1 MPLQTLVF
9 SYGLKCPYCFSPF
22 NSLTCGPHTSVS
34 SSTSGRC
41 FFPTRLTSALPRR
54 WRRPAPLR
62 PHPPPQRAPPAAG
75 GLLPPRASSSPAW
88 LRAGRPPPR
97 PRAGLPTPREE
108 ASCAGS
114 PPLAPLRRRASS
126 LASPAA
132 HTPAS
137 PAASLPRIPHRT
149 GELRGR
155 ASRPSGRGPPLLRPG
170 AERGAA
176 GTAERAA
183 ELAAGQAAEL
193 AAAAKRRSSRRRP
206 SARRAGHP
214 PPLLRMAPQQR
225 GGALAAVL

>member
-75 GLLPPRASSSPAW
+75 GLLPLGRAPPPPGFA
-88 LRAGRPPPR
+88 RAGRRRALGRACQRRARRLVARAPLPWLPSAGAPPPS
-97 PRAGLPTPREE
+97 P
-108 ASCAGS
+108 GS
-114 PPLAPLRRRASS
+114 PPPARLLPPLAPLRRRASS

-137 PAASLPRIPHRT
+137 PAA
-149 GELRGR
+149 GEQ
-155 ASRPSGRGPPLLRPG
+155 
-170 AERGAA
+170 
-176 GTAERAA
+176 AERARPSPA
-183 ELAAGQAAEL
+183 SAVGGACGSLHGGARGGPSGGARGGGQA
-193 AAAAKRRSSRRRP
+193 
-206 SARRAGHP
+206 
-214 PPLLRMAPQQR
+214 R
-225 GGALAAVL
+225 GGPGTPLPCSGWPRSNAEVH